1 MRAFTTRRLAE
12 FGFLGEIVNT
22 RKQIAFFCGL
32 PLSLRLLDF
41 FFLFYTRSARNL
53 IKCRHHNKN
62 IAQLDSNQH
71 TQFGRLTIYQLIY
84 MQLNHVNITY

>member
-32 PLSLRLLDF
+32 PLNLRLLDF
-41 FFLFYTRSARNL
+41 FFFFIRD
-53 IKCRHHNKN
+53 
-62 IAQLDSNQH
+62 QLE
-71 TQFGRLTIYQLIY
+71 I
-84 MQLNHVNITY
+84 